1 MRSWLPGA
9 NPLAL
14 VAAGLL
20 AIPASLAVRDVR
32 TGLVALG
39 AYALVG
45 ALLLPSARRA
55 LGRVLVVVVG
65 SVSIVY
71 STWLLGGRDI
81 GTAVAA
87 GLRVC
92 LLAAPGAVLAAYVD
106 PVRLGDQ
113 LGQRLHLPAR
123 PVTAFTAALQR
134 FEHLGAVWAQLDR
147 ARRSRGLGPS
157 RSPVARGRHAAS
169 LAFGLLV
176 SAMRGAST
184 QAIAMDARGF
194 ATAQHRTW
202 AEPAPWTRRDT
213 AVLLLGAALAAVPV
227 VLHLAG

>member
-1 MRSWLPGA
+1 MRSWLPDA

-14 VAAGLL
+14 LLAGVV
-20 AIPASLAVRDVR
+20 AIPASVAVRDVR
-32 TGLVALG
+32 TGLVALA
-39 AYALVG
+39 AYALAG

-55 LGRVLVVVVG
+55 LGRVLVVAVG

-71 STWLLGGRDI
+71 STWLLGGRDV

-87 GLRVC
+87 GLRVF

-147 ARRSRGLGPS
+147 ARRSRGLGPG
-157 RSPVARGRHAAS
+157 RGPLARGRHAVS

-184 QAIAMDARGF
+184 QSIAMDARGF
-194 ATAQHRTW
+194 AVAHHRTW

-213 AVLLLGAALAAVPV
+213 SVALLGLALAAVPV
-227 VLHLAG
+227 ATWLAS